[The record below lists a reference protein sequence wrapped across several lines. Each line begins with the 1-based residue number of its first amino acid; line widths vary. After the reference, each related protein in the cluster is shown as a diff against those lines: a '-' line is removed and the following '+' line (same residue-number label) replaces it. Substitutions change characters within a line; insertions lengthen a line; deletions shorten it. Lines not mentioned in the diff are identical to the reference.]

1 MKKIIMLLMAVCLMA
16 PSVNAQNKA
25 LEKALK
31 KEYKAKIKEYKKEG
45 WKLFG
50 SSRSLDV
57 ALLSNYDK
65 LTSLGDDGREVVGT
79 ATKFKSKNVGM
90 QMAINN
96 ACVTYAQQA
105 GSHMKG
111 RVMSDMSGDG
121 VEADKEFDKFYAAYE
136 RLVEK
141 EIKGEMQ
148 QSYSVIRYNG
158 DGTSEMQTFFIV
170 NEKAASLARIRA
182 LEYAAQE
189 SEAAQKYAKQVAD
202 FVKEGFTNE

>member
-1 MKKIIMLLMAVCLMA
+1 MLLMAICLMI

-57 ALLSNYDK
+57 ALLGHYDK
-65 LTSLGDDGREVVGT
+65 LTTLGEDGREVVGT

-90 QMAINN
+90 QMSINN
-96 ACVTYAQQA
+96 ACVTYSQQA

-121 VEADKEFDKFYAAYE
+121 TEADKEFDKFYAAYE

-148 QSYSVIRYNG
+148 QSYAIIRDNG
-158 DGTSEMQTFFIV
+158 DGTFEMQVFFII

-189 SEAAQKYAKQVAD
+189 SEAAQKYAKKVAD
-202 FVKEGFTNE
+202 FVREGFSNE